1 MMLPILIS
9 VSDAPVSYFFWA
21 NAAPEVRVMTA
32 VAVTSAAVRSV
43 LSKNN
48 SGLLGLINGL
58 SVLSEPADEL
68 LAHDR
73 DLPRAV
79 RHEVDDGEQ
88 EYAEYGAGEALGDAL
103 RHVRHEDDESCAD
116 ERAGQPA
123 DATDDHAEEQRDRQ
137 RDRVAVGRD
146 ELHGDGAKR
155 AGNAGDAGGHA
166 EGQRLVQRD
175 VDAHRGGRDLVVADR
190 HEGAARTRAQ
200 QVHRGDVNCDPDR
213 QREIIEP
220 HVLRQRQAERS
231 IRLGDDETLH
241 AAGPVLEIAELEQL

>member
-21 NAAPEVRVMTA
+21 NAAPELRVMTA

-48 SGLLGLINGL
+48 SGLLSLINGL

-79 RHEVDDGEQ
+79 RHEVDDGDQ

-146 ELHGDGAKR
+146 ELHGDSAKR

-166 EGQRLVQRD
+166 EGQRLVQCD
-175 VDAHRGGRDLVVADR
+175 VDAHRGGSDLVVADR
-190 HEGAARTRAQ
+190 HEGTARAGDRRPIAAAPARRTGSRM
-200 QVHRGDVNCDPDR
+200 
-213 QREIIEP
+213 
-220 HVLRQRQAERS
+220 RS
-231 IRLGDDETLH
+231 R
-241 AAGPVLEIAELEQL
+241 PPRKSELSAHS